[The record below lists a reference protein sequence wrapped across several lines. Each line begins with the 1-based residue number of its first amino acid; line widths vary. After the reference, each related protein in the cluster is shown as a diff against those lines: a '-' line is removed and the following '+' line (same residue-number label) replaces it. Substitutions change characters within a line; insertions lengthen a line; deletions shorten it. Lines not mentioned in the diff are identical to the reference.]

1 MRGSCRRLCTLR
13 TQNPVK
19 KRWRRRPM
27 TAMWKSWK
35 STVCYRRATSTD
47 GSWSGAEFQKSDQSA
62 ENRALEYQ
70 TGSTFQCR
78 LTGRQFTKTWTR
90 IRPGA
95 GHPQWQLPGSR
106 KIFAVEGPQ
115 CCDPIGFI
123 PSTMLTLATGNFES
137 GLRNWSVAAKAWFEL
152 VSRNHS
158 LASRVQ
164 SHHLS
169 GVKKR

>member
-1 MRGSCRRLCTLR
+1 MLRAASSSSCKRRVLKSLRCPAGLADQFTCQRVSPKTLCSRSRSAGLG
-13 TQNPVK
+13 QLNG
-19 KRWRRRPM
+19 WRFR
-27 TAMWKSWK
+27 
-35 STVCYRRATSTD
+35 
-47 GSWSGAEFQKSDQSA
+47 
-62 ENRALEYQ
+62 
-70 TGSTFQCR
+70 CR
-78 LTGRQFTKTWTR
+78 LHGIDFEPANSHS
-90 IRPGA
+90 RPGA